1 MQKEVILVM
10 LYMNMLGKYVWW
22 KIEIIELYLL
32 VISNLIRAV
41 YYLTITKE
49 EHIGKKNNNQGG
61 KVEIVYELNY
71 GLLV

>member
-1 MQKEVILVM
+1 MCGGKLKLLNYACCYLV
-10 LYMNMLGKYVWW
+10 
-22 KIEIIELYLL
+22 

-49 EHIGKKNNNQGG
+49 EHIEKKNNNQGG

>member
-1 MQKEVILVM
+1 MCD
-10 LYMNMLGKYVWW
+10 GKLKKLLNCACWYW
-22 KIEIIELYLL
+22 YLL
-32 VISNLIRAV
+32 VMSNLIRAV

-71 GLLV
+71 GILV

>member
-1 MQKEVILVM
+1 
-10 LYMNMLGKYVWW
+10 MLGKYVWW